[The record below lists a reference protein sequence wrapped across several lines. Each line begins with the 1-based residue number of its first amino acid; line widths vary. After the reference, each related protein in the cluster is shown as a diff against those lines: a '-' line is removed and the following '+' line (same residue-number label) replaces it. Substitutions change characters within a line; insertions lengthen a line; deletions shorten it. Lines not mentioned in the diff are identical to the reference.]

1 MLFADAAT
9 LALLS
14 FAALASVGAAITAA
28 NADNQDP
35 LPAVC
40 YAAALLTLA
49 YIGLFQ

>member
-1 MLFADAAT
+1 MPFADLSI

-28 NADNQDP
+28 NADNDDP

-49 YIGLFQ
+49 YIGIVQ